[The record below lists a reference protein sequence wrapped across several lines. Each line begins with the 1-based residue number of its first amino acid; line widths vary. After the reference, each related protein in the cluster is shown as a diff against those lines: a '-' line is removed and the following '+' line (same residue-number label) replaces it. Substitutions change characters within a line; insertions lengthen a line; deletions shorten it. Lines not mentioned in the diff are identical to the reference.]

1 MKKLFILLSLTI
13 TFAFSINAQTDI
25 RKVDFKNFTYDVDI
39 FEKKE
44 KLTLKNGEFDRN
56 TEEEKLFF
64 VVTDVVYGDLTGDGK
79 EEAVVTTSMNTGGT
93 GNFSSGII
101 FTIKKGKPVILTTFE
116 GGDRAY
122 GGIRSAKIDKGLF
135 ILQQNDVG
143 EAGGACCPEFS
154 VTTMFELKGGK
165 LVQVGKVER
174 RELYPQTRVKFI
186 KGKSL
191 AIIPIKVEK
200 YDQKRFVIKAGKG
213 QTLLVSSAA
222 KGIGYSLFTG
232 ESEVENTDNGMVV
245 KLKETGD
252 FVFIVSN
259 DNDKDMEFSITV
271 EIK

>member
-1 MKKLFILLSLTI
+1 MKKLLILLSLTI
-13 TFAFSINAQTDI
+13 SFAFSINAQTDI

-44 KLTLKNGEFDRN
+44 KLKLKNGEFDRN
-56 TEEEKLFF
+56 TEEDKLYF
-64 VVTDVVYGDLTGDGK
+64 VITDVVYGDLNGDGK

-101 FTIKKGKPVILTTFE
+101 FTMKNGKPFILTEFE

-122 GGIRSAKIDKGLF
+122 GGIRSVKIDKGVF

-165 LVQVGKVER
+165 LVQLGKVER
-174 RELYPQTRVKFI
+174 RELYPQTRVKFV
-186 KGKSL
+186 KGKSF
-191 AIIPIKVEK
+191 AIIPIKIEK
-200 YDQKRFVIKAGKG
+200 YDQKRFVIGARKG
-213 QTLLVSSAA
+213 QTLSVSSSA
-222 KGIGYSLFTG
+222 KGVSYSLFKG
-232 ESEVENTDNGMVV
+232 EGDVENTDNGMIV
-245 KLKETGD
+245 KLNETGD

-259 DNDKDMEFSITV
+259 DNDKDMEFSITA
-271 EIK
+271 EIN

>member
-1 MKKLFILLSLTI
+1 MNKLVVILSLI
-13 TFAFSINAQTDI
+13 GAFSLSTFAQTTI

-56 TEEEKLFF
+56 TEEDKLFF
-64 VVTDVVYGDLTGDGK
+64 VVTDVVYGDLNGDGK

-93 GNFSSGII
+93 GNFSNGII
-101 FTIKKGKPVILTTFE
+101 FTIKNGKPVILTEFE

-122 GGIRSAKIDKGLF
+122 GGIRSVKIDKGLF
-135 ILQQNDVG
+135 FLQQNDVG

-165 LVQVGKVER
+165 LAKVGKQER
-174 RELYPQTRVKFI
+174 RELYPQSRVKFK

-200 YDQKRFVIKAGKG
+200 YDHKRFVIGARKG

-222 KGIGYSLFTG
+222 RGISYSLFTG
-232 ESEVENTDNGMVV
+232 EGEVENTDIGMIV
-245 KLKETGD
+245 KLNETGD
-252 FVFIVSN
+252 FVFTVSN
-259 DNDKDMEFSITV
+259 DNDKDTEFSITV
-271 EIK
+271 EIN